1 MLSSTC
7 LILVS
12 KNKNM
17 KKTLLFAF
25 VLFTGTFTTLNAQT
39 WTAQTSGTSAGLS
52 SVHFSSPTK
61 GWAVGSSGV
70 IIHTND
76 GGTTWSSQSSGVG
89 SSTHLSDVHFV
100 DGLTGFAVGTANT
113 ILKTTDGINWSGVA
127 LGAPGTVNL
136 TAVWVDASTV
146 RIAGDMGIYAYSSN
160 WGSSWSPNTTGAL
173 NAADIEFVGLN
184 GWLVDQ
190 IGNIL
195 KTTNGGSSWST
206 QVSGF
211 SAGLNSISFID
222 QNEGWIA
229 GNSGLILHT
238 TDGGANWNAQTTG
251 ITTTIHSIYFA
262 SSTHGWATS
271 GGNVLS
277 TTNGGTTW
285 TIQTGVSTSNLLS
298 IYFPS
303 TTVGYAVGGNGSV
316 YKFTGSS
323 LDLEE
328 NTTNTVSIYPNPAT
342 DFLTI
347 DTKEAI
353 ETIEIYSNLGQLVK
367 TETATNFSIADLNS
381 GVYFVHVTTEKGKS
395 ITRLV
400 KE

>member
-1 MLSSTC
+1 
-7 LILVS
+7 
-12 KNKNM
+12 M
-17 KKTLLFAF
+17 KKKLLYAF
-25 VLFTGTFTTLNAQT
+25 VLIAGTLNAQT

-52 SVHFSSPTK
+52 SVHFSSATK

-76 GGTTWSSQSSGVG
+76 GGATWTSQSSGVG

-100 DGLTGFAVGTANT
+100 DGLTGFATGTANT
-113 ILKTTDGINWSGVA
+113 ILKTIDGMTWSGVA
-127 LGAPGTVNL
+127 LGAPGSVNL

-146 RIAGDMGIYAYSSN
+146 RLAGEMGIYASSSN

-173 NAADIEFVGLN
+173 NVSDIEFDGLN

-190 IGNIL
+190 IGNIM
-195 KTTNGGSSWST
+195 KTTNGGSSWSA

-211 SAGLNSISFID
+211 SAGLNSISFVN

-238 TDGGANWNAQTTG
+238 TDGGANWNAQVTG
-251 ITTTIHSIYFA
+251 ITTTIHSIHFA

-285 TIQTGVSTSNLLS
+285 TIQTGVASVNLLS
-298 IYFPS
+298 IHFPT
-303 TTVGYAVGGNGSV
+303 TTVGYAVGGNGTV
-316 YKFTGSS
+316 YKFTSGTA
-323 LDLEE
+323 DLEE
-328 NTTNTVSIYPNPAT
+328 NATNTVSIFPNPTKDLMHLNVTQPTAI
-342 DFLTI
+342 TI
-347 DTKEAI
+347 ASSTGQIVAEMEVEANVDI
-353 ETIEIYSNLGQLVK
+353 DMS
-367 TETATNFSIADLNS
+367 AFSS
-381 GVYFVHVTTEKGKS
+381 GVYFVKTADGQT
-395 ITRLV
+395 V
-400 KE
+400 KLIKE

>member
-1 MLSSTC
+1 
-7 LILVS
+7 
-12 KNKNM
+12 M
-17 KKTLLFAF
+17 KKILLNAL

-52 SVHFSSPTK
+52 SVHFSSATK

-76 GGTTWSSQSSGVG
+76 GGATWSSQSSGVG

-100 DGLTGFAVGTANT
+100 DGLTGFATGTANT
-113 ILKTTDGINWSGVA
+113 VLKTTDGINWSGVV
-127 LGAPGTVNL
+127 LGAPGVVNL
-136 TAVWVDASTV
+136 TSVWVDASTV
-146 RIAGDMGIYAYSSN
+146 RIAGDMGIYASSSN
-160 WGSSWSPNTTGAL
+160 MGTSWSPNTTGAL
-173 NAADIEFVGLN
+173 NVSDIEFVGTN
-184 GWLVDQ
+184 GWLIDQ
-190 IGNIL
+190 IGNIM
-195 KTTNGGSSWST
+195 KTTNGGSSWSA

-211 SAGLNSISFID
+211 SAGLNSISFIN

-251 ITTTIHSIYFA
+251 ITTTIHSIHFA

-328 NTTNTVSIYPNPAT
+328 NTTNTVSLFPNPAT
-342 DFLTI
+342 EMVTI
-347 DTKEAI
+347 DSK
-353 ETIEIYSNLGQLVK
+353 ETIEKVDIYSELGQIVK
-367 TETATNFSIADLNS
+367 TETTTNFSIADLNS
-381 GVYFVHVTTEKGKS
+381 GMYIVHITTENGKS